1 MNDALWAVCFFF
13 LNQNKLLT
21 SFCKIGLVKMEKVI
35 IPSRRKLPVS
45 RRGQIIELII
55 QAKSEKKSLSRL
67 AASLGLKT
75 QTLHS
80 IWRRKDRILKALES
94 NPNFKA
100 EVIFDLS
107 FCYIFNLFF
116 IL

>member
-1 MNDALWAVCFFF
+1 MTHFELSVFLF

-21 SFCKIGLVKMEKVI
+21 SFCKIGLVKMEKLI

-45 RRGQIIELII
+45 RRGQIIQLII

-67 AASLGLKT
+67 AASLGLNT

-100 EVIFDLS
+100 DVS
-107 FCYIFNLFF
+107 FYLIICCLFLTIIF